1 MRRLSRVLVV
11 TLALAGAAC
20 APGGARGSS
29 PAAAVRSTVIT
40 QEEIEGSGAA
50 TAYDLVRG
58 LRPMWLTPRGRH
70 STQNPAGDVI
80 WVYVNST
87 RLGPPEALQQVAAP
101 DVGTIRFY
109 DAGAANYR
117 FGTGHLNGAIQVIP
131 RGTEE
136 RARP

>member
-1 MRRLSRVLVV
+1 MHPLPRALV
-11 TLALAGAAC
+11 LAL
-20 APGGARGSS
+20 SL
-29 PAAAVRSTVIT
+29 AAAGCARSTDGSLPPRGMRGAVIT
-40 QEEIEGSGAA
+40 EEEVTGSGAA
-50 TAYDLVRG
+50 SAYDLVRG

-87 RLGPPEALQQVAAP
+87 RLGPPEALQQIAAA
-101 DVGTIRFY
+101 DVGTVRYY

-131 RGTEE
+131 RGTQEGP
-136 RARP
+136 RP

>member
-1 MRRLSRVLVV
+1 M
-11 TLALAGAAC
+11 LASAAC
-20 APGGARGSS
+20 AGGAAGSPAARGSRN
-29 PAAAVRSTVIT
+29 AVIT
-40 QEEIEGSGAA
+40 EEEITGSGAA

-70 STQNPAGDVI
+70 STQNPAGDII

-87 RLGPPEALQQVAAP
+87 RLGAPDALQQVAAA

-131 RGTEE
+131 RGGQESP
-136 RARP
+136 RP

>member
-1 MRRLSRVLVV
+1 MRRLVLVFALS
-11 TLALAGAAC
+11 LAAAAC
-20 APGGARGSS
+20 ARTTDGSLPARGSRT
-29 PAAAVRSTVIT
+29 AVIT
-40 QEEIEGSGAA
+40 EEEIAGSGAA
-50 TAYDLVRG
+50 NAYDLVRG

-87 RLGPPEALQQVAAP
+87 RLGGPESLQQLAAA
-101 DVGTIRFY
+101 DVGAIRYY

-131 RGTEE
+131 RGTQEGP
-136 RARP
+136 RP